1 MYQSDVYIQRSV
13 PCYYILSTKRKHPLG
28 KTFRARMYILLSVE
42 TDKLIRP
49 SGKPGHLFLPPAN
62 KDEQKIY
69 TIISTRFPFA
79 GGEQR
84 KRNSHLLLYIYPHK
98 TPRTCAFLL
107 SLCTITEPNLE
118 QQRLVV
124 NRAHTHTHFRIISYT
139 GASCSCPD
147 SRRRARAQLPPIFP
161 PRADAKSMLA
171 RACMCMMNVWVR

>member
-1 MYQSDVYIQRSV
+1 MIYLYIYILYVYQSDVYIQRSV

-84 KRNSHLLLYIYPHK
+84 KRNSHLLLYIY
-98 TPRTCAFLL
+98 TRTKRLALAPSF
-107 SLCTITEPNLE
+107 SLCAQSQNQT
-118 QQRLVV
+118 
-124 NRAHTHTHFRIISYT
+124 SSS
-139 GASCSCPD
+139 ASS
-147 SRRRARAQLPPIFP
+147 
-161 PRADAKSMLA
+161 
-171 RACMCMMNVWVR
+171 